1 MGKSPPTEILEVF
14 RDSKPQKNAGS
25 IIEVIA
31 DSFYAFTRL
40 RLVSFHASELGGP
53 QQCLS
58 VELPSHDRR
67 EPSLQAFQLS
77 WNLSLWV
84 KNRALLGGVV

>member
-1 MGKSPPTEILEVF
+1 MVS
-14 RDSKPQKNAGS
+14 RKNAGS

-40 RLVSFHASELGGP
+40 GLVSFHASELGGP

-58 VELPSHDRR
+58 AELPSHDRR

-77 WNLSLWV
+77 WHLSLWV